1 MNTLSEFKRGDTF
14 LLSCVY
20 KVDGDPAPIDNLTI
34 TSQVRQANGALVTD
48 LVAEE
53 VIGEVG
59 QFLLTPDT
67 ETDTWPLDVLQ
78 CDIEITD
85 DGFVRS
91 SETVYIPVVKD
102 ITR

>member
-14 LLSCVY
+14 LLACVY

-67 ETDTWPLDVLQ
+67 NTVNWPLDVLF
-78 CDIEITD
+78 CDLQIIE
-85 DGFVRS
+85 DGFIRS
-91 SETVYIPVVKD
+91 TQTFKINVVKD
-102 ITR
+102 ITT